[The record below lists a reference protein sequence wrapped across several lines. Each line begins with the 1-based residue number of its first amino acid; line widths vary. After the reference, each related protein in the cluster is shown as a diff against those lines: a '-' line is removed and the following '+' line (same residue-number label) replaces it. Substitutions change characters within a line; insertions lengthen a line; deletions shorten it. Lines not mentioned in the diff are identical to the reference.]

1 MTVLKYIARGLGIG
15 STIYLI
21 SGLIYTSGTIQHQIF
36 SILLLSALLG
46 VYPLIYLHE
55 KLSLFTQ
62 ALIHL
67 GLSYFSFLGTAY
79 LGQWFPMKIGI
90 IVTASLTFFIIFI
103 FIWFLYYHKE
113 KKKIASLNKKLKLK
127 KDNSLNS

>member
-21 SGLIYTSGTIQHQIF
+21 SGLIYTSGAIQQQIF

-46 VYPLIYLHE
+46 VYPLIYLQE

-79 LGQWFPMKIGI
+79 LGQWFPMKIEI

-103 FIWFLYYHKE
+103 FIWLLYYHKE
-113 KKKIASLNKKLKLK
+113 KNKIASLNKKLKVK